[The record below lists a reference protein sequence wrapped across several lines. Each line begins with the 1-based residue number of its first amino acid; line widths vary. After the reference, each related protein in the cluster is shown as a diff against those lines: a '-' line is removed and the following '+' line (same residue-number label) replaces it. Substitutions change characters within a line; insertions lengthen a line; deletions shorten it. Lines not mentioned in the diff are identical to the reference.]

1 MSLSK
6 FKETAKLAGF
16 SKILGAPAN
25 NFILFDKDT
34 DGRTGRPIFI
44 DGSLAEKF
52 NGIGSEADMTYIF
65 HRIKQLKAVA
75 ASINSYSNAN
85 DAMEYMNLVGRAK
98 ITYKLLTFTGDQ
110 QRTPGVYITDVDLAN
125 FSDGE
130 AGVYRVEK
138 DRNNW
143 RLSARRQRSVTSG
156 FAAINGLCRD
166 MEQAAVDIMP
176 PMLESAY
183 SGSKAQLN
191 ADGYDLFYNPPAL
204 YDDGKEWKTPA
215 QKKVTQEVTAARL
228 AQAMKDAT
236 VRKQPVQWLVHGD
249 GAKVLQK
256 ALQRAKVADLSGHTL
271 MFMAPNEV
279 VADILPLARKLKM
292 NLHEDVMKIHDH
304 DLASKQLQ
312 WGRGN
317 RKKLV
322 QELEKYGMDDQAYLL
337 SKKLGRDRISLTK
350 KLSSLSWKAFNLTT
364 MVIAP
369 AAAAMGPD
377 KIAGK
382 VSDAVLSG
390 MSALDTAETFRNHI
404 AATSNIKNPA
414 YNPHL
419 NPHKSVDQLNLA
431 AKKASGSVAKT
442 FVDVVKGRIKGG

>member
-52 NGIGSEADMTYIF
+52 NGLSNEADMAYIF
-65 HRIKQLKAVA
+65 HRIKQLKAKA

-85 DAMEYMNLVGRAK
+85 DAMEYMSLVGRAK
-98 ITYKLLTFTGDQ
+98 IKYKLMTFTGDQ
-110 QRTPGVYITDVDLAN
+110 QRKPGVYITDVDLAS

-130 AGVYRVEK
+130 AGVYRVKKEG
-138 DRNNW
+138 NNW

-156 FAAINGLCRD
+156 FAAINGLCDD
-166 MEQAAVDIMP
+166 MQQAAAQIIP

-183 SGSKAQLN
+183 SGSKAHLN

-236 VRKQPVQWLVHGD
+236 ARKQPVQWLVHGD
-249 GAKVLQK
+249 GAKVLQQ
-256 ALQRAKVADLSGHTL
+256 ALQRAKGADLRGHTL
-271 MFMAPNEV
+271 MFMAPSET
-279 VADILPLARKLKM
+279 VADILPLARQSKM
-292 NLHEDVMKIHDH
+292 TLHNDVMKIHDD
-304 DLASKQLQ
+304 DLESKRRQ
-312 WGRGN
+312 WGRGE
-317 RKKLV
+317 RK
-322 QELEKYGMDDQAYLL
+322 QLEKELNQFGMGEQAYTLTN
-337 SKKLGRDRISLTK
+337 KLRKDRISMAKSLTGFG
-350 KLSSLSWKAFNLTT
+350 KASFNLAT
-364 MVIAP
+364 MIMAP
-369 AAAAMGPD
+369 AAVTL
-377 KIAGK
+377 KFGK
-382 VSDAVLSG
+382 VTNGLLSG
-390 MSALDTAETFRNHI
+390 LTALDSAQTFRNRV
-404 AATSNIKNPA
+404 AASKKVTNPA

-419 NPHKSVDQLNLA
+419 NPHKSVDQLNFA
-431 AKKASGSVAKT
+431 ARQAAGSIAKT
-442 FVDVVKGRIKGG
+442 FVDVVKAKRLGG